1 MTSQSH
7 LLNVVILVFIP
18 WEGWWWSEPCGTEL
32 EEYRERDEP
41 DKKLESF
48 EKSFTI
54 EEEGLKPWNIH
65 NIYYQ
70 HYISKFLWVTTRILK
85 YNCHS
90 ITEDG
95 NTLLALHDDHY
106 NLKNIHTF
114 QTCWTSS
121 IYFAFSFYCL
131 LLQLLG
137 LVKWQVLLKCW
148 ENASHTTLC
157 STLTLNTT
165 I

>member
-7 LLNVVILVFIP
+7 LINVVIMVFIP
-18 WEGWWWSEPCGTEL
+18 WDGWWWWSEPCGTEL
-32 EEYRERDEP
+32 EEYRERGEP

-54 EEEGLKPWNIH
+54 EEEGLKPWNMH
-65 NIYYQ
+65 TYYQ
-70 HYISKFLWVTTRILK
+70 HYISKFLWVTTRILE

-90 ITEDG
+90 ITEDR
-95 NTLLALHDDHY
+95 NTLLALHYDNY

-121 IYFAFSFYCL
+121 IHLAFGFYRLWL
-131 LLQLLG
+131 LLLG
-137 LVKWQVLLKCW
+137 LVKQQVPLKCW
-148 ENASHTTLC
+148 VNASHTTLC
-157 STLTLNTT
+157 SDLIQKST